1 MLIAIGYRDI
11 ESSRLE
17 VVMIGQRRQPNPN
30 VRIGAQA
37 FRKPGL
43 QQLGGETWTRCNH
56 KIASLRLR
64 SNQIS
69 SVSNHTECAFNLA
82 GVGAP
87 RSRENGSSRMPLKQR
102 HTQKILELLDVVT
115 DRRRCD
121 REVFLAQRKTSPS

>member
-1 MLIAIGYRDI
+1 MRIAIGDRDI

-17 VVMIGQRRQPNPN
+17 VVMIGQRRQPNPDF
-30 VRIGAQA
+30 RIGAQE

-43 QQLGGETWTRCNH
+43 QPLGGETWTRCNH

-64 SNQIS
+64 SDQIS

-87 RSRENGSSRMPLKQR
+87 RSRENGSSRMPLNNGTPK
-102 HTQKILELLDVVT
+102 KSSS
-115 DRRRCD
+115 CWMW
-121 REVFLAQRKTSPS
+121 